1 MIAALGLGLLASG
14 VKGLK
19 QYWRELIMCCFY
31 AYRLIPQIIEELLKL
46 LR

>member
-19 QYWRELIMCCFY
+19 QYWQIIVLLLSLPGSF
-31 AYRLIPQIIEELLKL
+31 LQIIEELFKVT
-46 LR
+46 

>member
-19 QYWRELIMCCFY
+19 QYWRELIIVASMPTGK
-31 AYRLIPQIIEELLKL
+31 LIPPNH
-46 LR
+46 